1 MALSMLNNSDRQLIM
16 EVRELASTQIAE
28 RGNHLD
34 LIGDKEPDWVIPT
47 LLAERNLLA
56 PTLPNSY
63 GGRGLSVM
71 ATAAVIEELAVGCA
85 GAAAIVVTNCYAL
98 TPIVVAGSKYLQEQ
112 FLPMIT
118 QKKPHL
124 ASSVINDVASDFEA
138 DRTGSI
144 PEDITRIST
153 TISQQG
159 NQVVINGNKD
169 YIFNGAMADYMVVLA
184 RSIDSRH
191 KSRLQFVVI
200 PADTSGIHIVKP
212 VLKIGMR
219 SAHTVRL
226 QYDNVTVPEN
236 YRIGRPGGGYFLL
249 LQTFDRNLALVGAI
263 GVGIARAAYE
273 LVRDLARQK
282 DILGKNTT
290 ADYYFATVLAD
301 MSAHINAARL
311 SVARAAYQI
320 DQEGNY
326 SRVSTMAKLYATQ
339 VAQQVTSQAVDLVG
353 RMGFMVGHPAEKYLR
368 DAQMLSMVAGSDYLH
383 RKTVADQ
390 L

>member
-1 MALSMLNNSDRQLIM
+1 MALSVLSDSDRQLIM
-16 EVRELASTQIAE
+16 EVRELASTHIAE
-28 RGNHLD
+28 QGTHLD
-34 LIGDKEPDWVIPT
+34 LIGDKEPDWVIPK

-56 PTLPNSY
+56 PTIPKSY
-63 GGRGLSVM
+63 GGRGLSMM
-71 ATAAVIEELAVGCA
+71 AAAAVIEELAVGCA
-85 GAAAIVVTNCYAL
+85 GAAAIVVANSYAL
-98 TPIVVAGSKYLQEQ
+98 TPILVAGRKHLQDK

-118 QKKPHL
+118 QKEPHL
-124 ASSVINDVASDFEA
+124 ASPVINDVASEYDV
-138 DRTGSI
+138 DRTGPV

-153 TISQQG
+153 TIRLQG
-159 NQVVINGNKD
+159 DQAIINGSKD
-169 YIFNGAMADYMVVLA
+169 YILNGAMADFMVLLA
-184 RSIDSRH
+184 RNIDSRH

-200 PADTSGIHIVKP
+200 PAKTPGIHIVEP

-226 QYDNVTVPEN
+226 QYDNVVVPED

-263 GVGIARAAYE
+263 GVGIARSAYE

-282 DILGKNTT
+282 NLLGKNTN
-290 ADYYFATVLAD
+290 ANYYFAAALAD

-339 VAQQVTSQAVDLVG
+339 AAQQVTSRAVDLVG
-353 RMGFMVGHPAEKYLR
+353 RMGFLVGHPVEKYLR
-368 DAQMLSMVAGSDYLH
+368 DAQMLSMIAGSDYLH

>member
-1 MALSMLNNSDRQLIM
+1 MALSMLNDSDRQLIM
-16 EVRELASTQIAE
+16 EVRELASTHIAE

-34 LIGDKEPDWVIPT
+34 IIGDKEPDWVIPT

-56 PTLPNSY
+56 PTLPNNY

-71 ATAAVIEELAVGCA
+71 ATATIIEELAVGCA

-112 FLPMIT
+112 FLPLIT
-118 QKKPHL
+118 QKEPHL
-124 ASSVINDVASDFEA
+124 ASSVINDVASELE
-138 DRTGSI
+138 DRPESI

-200 PADTSGIHIVKP
+200 PANTSGVHIVKP

-226 QYDNVTVPEN
+226 QYDHVTVPEN

-263 GVGIARAAYE
+263 GVGIARSAFE

-290 ADYYFATVLAD
+290 ANYYFATALAD
-301 MSAHINAARL
+301 MSAYINAARL

-326 SRVSTMAKLYATQ
+326 SRVSAMAKLYATQ

-353 RMGFMVGHPAEKYLR
+353 RMGLVVGHPAEKYLR

>member
-159 NQVVINGNKD
+159 NRVVINGNKD